1 MVSAFFN
8 ALSGR
13 LVIELSEAPVPITP
27 NLSNV
32 RAPQNAHIVSLRLDA
47 NVFEDDEFRP
57 LTAQELDAI
66 ALDAPEV
73 RLRGLDEEESTSHAA
88 PDRMGFRVRDLL
100 AAVEAHE
107 RQTRGASKWFDGV
120 DVHHVFFEGLELLE
134 DGSWQVNW
142 GS

>member
-13 LVIELSEAPVPITP
+13 LRIELSEAPVPITP
-27 NLSNV
+27 NLSNK
-32 RAPQNAHIVSLRLDA
+32 RAPQNARIESLRLDA
-47 NVFEDDEFRP
+47 YLIEDDDFRP
-57 LTAQELDAI
+57 LTARELDAI
-66 ALDAPEV
+66 ALDAPQV
-73 RLRGLDEEESTSHAA
+73 RLRGLGEEETTSHAA
-88 PDRMGFRVRDLL
+88 PDRIAFRVRDLL

-120 DVHHVFFEGLELLE
+120 DVHHVFFEGLRLQE
-134 DGSWQVNW
+134 DGSWQVSW

>member
-1 MVSAFFN
+1 MVLAFFN

-13 LVIELSEAPVPITP
+13 LRIELSEAPVPITP
-27 NLSNV
+27 SLSNE
-32 RAPQNAHIVSLRLDA
+32 RAPQNARIESLRLDTYLI
-47 NVFEDDEFRP
+47 EDDDSRA
-57 LTAQELDAI
+57 LTAEELHSI

-73 RLRGLDEEESTSHAA
+73 RLSGSRGDEITSHAA
-88 PDRMGFRVRDLL
+88 PDGIAFRVRDLL

-120 DVHHVFFEGLELLE
+120 DVHHVFFEGLHLQE
-134 DGSWQVNW
+134 DGSWQVSW